1 MKRTP
6 GFELGQSRD
15 TVFEGFDLR
24 AKFGNRIAAGRGEAV
39 FESLK
44 TTLIALV
51 IDLSRADV
59 LGSSLS

>member
-1 MKRTP
+1 MI
-6 GFELGQSRD
+6 
-15 TVFEGFDLR
+15 FEGFDLR
-24 AKFGNRIAAGRGEAV
+24 SKFGSRIVAGRGEAV
-39 FESLK
+39 FESLE